1 MRTTPWL
8 YLTSAL
14 LAGLLLLGG
23 GTVRA
28 EENPTGPYV
37 TVGVGDFTAKIDDI
51 EGVTD
56 AINNLKDST
65 DTAWK
70 IGFGWRFAKFFALET
85 DYLDLGNPSANFDA
99 TGSDGD
105 YKVELSGYGLYAIG
119 TLPLGIFELFAKLG
133 YYFHDLKVNVDFNN
147 IGVNNGSVF
156 TSDDNGQAWVYG
168 IGAGVTLIDHL
179 NFNLEYEQMD
189 IDKLKDSY
197 TFWLNAAWRF

>member
-1 MRTTPWL
+1 MRIISRICSTVPL
-8 YLTSAL
+8 LTGVFLSFTGIAH
-14 LAGLLLLGG
+14 
-23 GTVRA
+23 A
-28 EENPTGPYV
+28 EENPTGPYI
-37 TVGVGDFTAKIDDI
+37 TVGVGDFTAKIDNI

-56 AINNLKDST
+56 AIDNIKDSS

-70 IGFGWRFAKFFALET
+70 VGFGWRFAKFFALET

-99 TGSDGD
+99 SGTDGD
-105 YKVELSGYGLYAIG
+105 YKVELSGFGLYAIG

-147 IGVNNGSVF
+147 IGTNNGSVF

-168 IGAGVTLIDHL
+168 VGAGVTLIDHL